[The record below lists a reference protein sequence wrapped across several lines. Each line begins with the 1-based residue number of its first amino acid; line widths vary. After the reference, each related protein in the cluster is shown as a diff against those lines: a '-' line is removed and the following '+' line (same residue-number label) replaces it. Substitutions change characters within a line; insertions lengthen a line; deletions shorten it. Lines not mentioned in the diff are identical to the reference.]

1 MTRPAIKAMILAAG
15 RGERLRPYTDT
26 CPKPLL
32 EIGGRPMIF
41 YHLEALATAGFESVV
56 INVSWLAEKIE
67 AVIGDGSRFG
77 LRVVYSHEVEAL
89 ETAGGIVQA
98 LDYLDDRFVVVN
110 GDISTDYPF
119 EKLLQIETEAH
130 LVLVKNPEFHPQGD
144 FVLDSGLLSNN
155 NERRHTYAGIAC
167 YHRSFFNNLEPG
179 KRSVVPLLR
188 QAADNGSLSGELYL
202 GRWTDLGSLDR
213 WRAASGRTTKV

>member
-1 MTRPAIKAMILAAG
+1 MTRSAIKAIILAAG

-41 YHLEALATAGFESVV
+41 YHLEALATAGFDSVV

-67 AVIGDGSRFG
+67 SVIGDGSRFG
-77 LRVVYSHEVEAL
+77 LEVVYSHEAEAL

-110 GDISTDYPF
+110 GDISTNYPF

-130 LVLVKNPEFHPQGD
+130 LVLVKNPEFHPLGD
-144 FVLDSGLLSNN
+144 FVLDNGLLSNN

-167 YHRSFFNNLEPG
+167 YHRSFFSNLEPG

-213 WRAASGRTTKV
+213 WQAAKS

>member
-1 MTRPAIKAMILAAG
+1 
-15 RGERLRPYTDT
+15 
-26 CPKPLL
+26 
-32 EIGGRPMIF
+32 
-41 YHLEALATAGFESVV
+41 
-56 INVSWLAEKIE
+56 LAEKIE

-77 LRVVYSHEVEAL
+77 LRVVYSHEAEAL

-144 FVLDSGLLSNN
+144 FVLDNGLLSNN

-167 YHRSFFNNLEPG
+167 YHRSFFNGLKAG
-179 KRSVVPLLR
+179 RRSVVPLLR
-188 QAADNGSLSGELYL
+188 QAADNRSLSGELYE
-202 GRWTDLGSLDR
+202 GNWTDIGTLDR
-213 WRAASGRTTKV
+213 WQAAKI